1 MKFKQFFCIFVIL
14 SLICSLGFSQE
25 ITIEK
30 ALELA
35 KENNPDLK
43 KQKLTLED
51 AKRKAQNKWNKFLP
65 NMSASANLSNGHDFA
80 GSSNWDW
87 RASAGANLSFS
98 FALPSTI
105 QQTQLNY
112 LIEQANYQKLYS
124 DYINEYKND

>member
-30 ALELA
+30 AVELA

-51 AKRKAQNKWNKFLP
+51 AKRKSQNKWNKFLP
-65 NMSASANLSNGHDFA
+65 SMSASANLSNGHDFA

-87 RASAGANLSFS
+87 RASAGA
-98 FALPSTI
+98 
-105 QQTQLNY
+105 
-112 LIEQANYQKLYS
+112 K
-124 DYINEYKND
+124 